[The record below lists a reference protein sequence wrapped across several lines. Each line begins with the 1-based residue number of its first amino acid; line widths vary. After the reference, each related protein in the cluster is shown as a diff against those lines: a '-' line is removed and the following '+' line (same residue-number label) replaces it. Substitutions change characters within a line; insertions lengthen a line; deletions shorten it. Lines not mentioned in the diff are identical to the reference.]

1 MTSVDAAS
9 IEHFYPHRFRHTMAH
24 RWLSAEGR
32 EQDLIRLAGWRFR
45 EMVARYGASA
55 AGGRARAAH
64 RRMALAT
71 SCEVHGLMPTISK
84 NRSCSYVGS
93 ADAFGRTGREA
104 KHLGG
109 PITQVRGRAHVSC
122 QHGRPRHTSSP
133 DGRAHRGSLVRAP
146 RRAPRDP
153 TPYGSTEI
161 ELILRP
167 QVLWALL

>member
-1 MTSVDAAS
+1 MTSVGAAS
-9 IEHFYPHRFRHTMAH
+9 IEHFYQHRFRHTMAH

-32 EQDLIRLAGWRFR
+32 EQDLMRLAGWRFR

-84 NRSCSYVGS
+84 KNRSCSYVGS
-93 ADAFGRTGREA
+93 AYAFGMTGREA

-109 PITQVRGRAHVSC
+109 PDHPG
-122 QHGRPRHTSSP
+122 PRQS
-133 DGRAHRGSLVRAP
+133 AC
-146 RRAPRDP
+146 
-153 TPYGSTEI
+153 
-161 ELILRP
+161 
-167 QVLWALL
+167 

>member
-93 ADAFGRTGREA
+93 ADAFGRTG
-104 KHLGG
+104 
-109 PITQVRGRAHVSC
+109 
-122 QHGRPRHTSSP
+122 PRSE
-133 DGRAHRGSLVRAP
+133 AP
-146 RRAPRDP
+146 RWTDHPGPRQ
-153 TPYGSTEI
+153 S
-161 ELILRP
+161 
-167 QVLWALL
+167 AC

>member
-84 NRSCSYVGS
+84 KPILFLR
-93 ADAFGRTGREA
+93 R
-104 KHLGG
+104 LGG
-109 PITQVRGRAHVSC
+109 RLRDDG
-122 QHGRPRHTSSP
+122 PRSE
-133 DGRAHRGSLVRAP
+133 AP
-146 RRAPRDP
+146 RRTRSPRSAAERMLAACMAAHDTHRARMVVP
-153 TPYGSTEI
+153 TVEAWFGRHAGHQEI
-161 ELILRP
+161 PRRTAA
-167 QVLWALL
+167 QKSS